1 MGGQGPLGPD
11 QRFVV
16 TIEIPGPKTAQ
27 DAAKVNKI
35 VEDLKQQFGASVKL
49 SITGS
54 K

>member
-1 MGGQGPLGPD
+1 MGGMGPLAPD

-16 TIEIPGPKTAQ
+16 TIEIPGAKSAQ
-27 DAAKVNKI
+27 DTEKI
-35 VEDLKQQFGASVKL
+35 NAIIASLKQQFNATVKL